1 MTHQIPQANPRFVP
15 SGANNGHGTTGVMFF
30 PLPNDTSPA
39 TSTAAAAST
48 APTLTHMLGGLWADG
63 KCKIHESHRHL
74 FQSRACP
81 SDAAPHQRTSGAT
94 RSRQPIRHLLL
105 CIDTGV
111 RKLLNLG
118 SILTSLTACSFFIF
132 FLFKIGHPNYQ
143 VGTAWFVLGK
153 YNPEAGYGALS
164 HRHFV
169 KYVEKDPLTKRALP

>member
-81 SDAAPHQRTSGAT
+81 SDAAPHQRTSGTA

-118 SILTSLTACSFFIF
+118 SILTSLTFLFFFSFFSF
-132 FLFKIGHPNYQ
+132 QNRPSK
-143 VGTAWFVLGK
+143 
-153 YNPEAGYGALS
+153 
-164 HRHFV
+164 
-169 KYVEKDPLTKRALP
+169 LPSRNCMVCVREVQSRSRVRRTIPPAFR